1 MRPGFEEERRHSVHQ
16 QDFLTCFLRVGW
28 ATPTALKTV
37 VCDQITY
44 KLADVARSLQTIL
57 IELLYRAV
65 DDALRDAEGL
75 EEVLEEAV
83 IPVAR

>member
-1 MRPGFEEERRHSVHQ
+1 MSRSSERNREFEKFGIRASNTGRRASHGSLLRKRSRPRP
-16 QDFLTCFLRVGW
+16 
-28 ATPTALKTV
+28 PT
-37 VCDQITY
+37 
-44 KLADVARSLQTIL
+44 RFP
-57 IELLYRAV
+57 LLLLEGQMA